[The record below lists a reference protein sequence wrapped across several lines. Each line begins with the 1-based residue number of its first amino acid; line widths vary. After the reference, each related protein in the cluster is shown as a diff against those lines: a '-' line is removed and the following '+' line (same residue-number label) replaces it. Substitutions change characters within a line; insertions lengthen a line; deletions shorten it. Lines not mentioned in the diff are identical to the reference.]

1 MQNQSTPKAV
11 VDEYLL
17 NKSPVPSI
25 NIKQL
30 DKELR
35 AEFTYHNTSAET
47 SSFLVKGVIFTLN
60 MSNNVLFSS
69 PSSQQK
75 LTHFAN
81 EKMLPFAQRQSVQST
96 PYTEL
101 IV

>member
-17 NKSPVPSI
+17 HKSPVPSI

-35 AEFTYHNTSAET
+35 TEFKYDNISA
-47 SSFLVKGVIFTLN
+47 
-60 MSNNVLFSS
+60 
-69 PSSQQK
+69 
-75 LTHFAN
+75 
-81 EKMLPFAQRQSVQST
+81 
-96 PYTEL
+96 
-101 IV
+101 